1 MNVNFIHRNS
11 LTLSMKRER
20 SALIFSEI
28 LLLLI
33 SFYFSSN
40 FYLQNNPIMVAASH
54 EDITKDQLYADDF
67 PTSYNSQN
75 LMSNKQLTKI
85 CDFDFSY
92 GAMEKIFVKEN
103 YVYSILENGGLLIFD
118 TSISSKPTLIGS
130 FNEFQINTGGFVGDN
145 LIYLGIFGGGSAI
158 INVSDP
164 YNPVKISTLK
174 DVNIVNKFYVSN
186 DLFFTLD
193 GFNRIL
199 VYNISNPLRPVLL
212 SLIDYYT
219 QDFTRVNDF
228 SVKGDLLYI
237 LFITGLVIVD
247 ISDPENP
254 IELVKHESVKG
265 LSFDFKDD
273 YVLTTS
279 VFRNNSIS
287 FCQLNIHDFTDPF
300 TIKNISSLILNTTV
314 YNKKVQVIN
323 NSAFIYDAEFII
335 VNVSEISSP
344 EVIGFYSQISLP
356 SQNRILYLDI
366 NECFIDYEK
375 EIIYCADFGNGL
387 LIFDFINYPS
397 LFLKGFFDSGGKITD
412 VFVKD
417 KFVYISDVRESYYNP
432 TSKFSIYKTE
442 HNFSSITLL
451 GEYYPNGRILDF
463 IINEQYV
470 YLSVLNSGIEIIN
483 ISNPMEP
490 QLVNTYNNS
499 LKYLNELVID
509 SQNNILYTTVYD
521 KGLVILNISNPKEPQ
536 LITEYMQMNDWNY
549 KYSEFCLADELLIV
563 KIAGNDYGT
572 GFSILNISNP
582 SQPAVLWSGYISRY
596 VTSLSVFDDL
606 LIVGKHYNIVEIY
619 DISDPISPELL
630 SSVSNNWF
638 FSENEIVTKE
648 SSVFVARGENGLLIV
663 DIEHPKMARLVTT
676 MKDHYSGE
684 SFDVF
689 VQGDYV
695 FLADGW
701 DGLEIFKLDSYKLR
715 FVVFFVPIGGI
726 IIVSFIIFTNIRK
739 TKKYKLTMK
748 KNPTRCYKNFN
759 TFSMLFFFPLFLFL
773 LFLKRCFSCLR
784 RVVF

>member
-1 MNVNFIHRNS
+1 
-11 LTLSMKRER
+11 MKRVK
-20 SALIFSEI
+20 SVLIFSEI

-40 FYLQNNPIMVAASH
+40 FYLQNNPTVAAATH
-54 EDITKDQLYADDF
+54 EDITKDQLYAADF
-67 PTSYNSQN
+67 PSSYNSQN
-75 LMSNKQLTKI
+75 LMSSKQLSKI

-92 GAMEKIFVKEN
+92 GAMKKIFVKEN
-103 YVYSILENGGLLIFD
+103 YVYSILKHGGLLIFD
-118 TSISSKPTLIGS
+118 TSISSQPTLIGS
-130 FNEFQINTGGFVGDN
+130 FNEFQVNTGGFVGDN
-145 LIYLGIFGGGSAI
+145 LIYLGIFGGSSVI

-193 GFNRIL
+193 GFDRIL
-199 VYNISNPLRPVLL
+199 IYNISNPLRPVFL
-212 SLIDYYT
+212 SLIDYYS
-219 QDFTRVNDF
+219 QDFSHVNDF

-247 ISDPENP
+247 ITDPENP

-300 TIKNISSLILNTTV
+300 TIKNISSLILDTTV
-314 YNKKVQVIN
+314 YNKKVQVRN
-323 NSAFIYDAEFII
+323 NLAFIYDAEFII

-366 NECFIDYEK
+366 NECFIDCEK

-387 LIFDFINYPS
+387 LIFDFSNYPS

-417 KFVYISDVRESYYNP
+417 TFVYISDVRESYYNP
-432 TSKFSIYKTE
+432 TSKFSICKTE
-442 HNFSSITLL
+442 NNFSSIILL
-451 GEYYPNGRILDF
+451 AEYYPNNRIRDF
-463 IINEQYV
+463 IINEPYA
-470 YLSVLNSGIEIIN
+470 YLSVSNSGIEIIN
-483 ISNPMEP
+483 ISNPMKP
-490 QLVNTYNNS
+490 QLVNIYNNS
-499 LKYLNELVID
+499 NRLKYLNELVID

-521 KGLVILNISNPKEPQ
+521 IGLAVLNISNPEDPQ
-536 LITEYMQMNDWNY
+536 LITEYMQINDRNY
-549 KYSEFCLADELLIV
+549 QYSDFCIVDELLIV
-563 KIAGNDYGT
+563 KIAGNDWGT
-572 GFSILNISNP
+572 GFSILNITNP

-596 VTSLSVFDDL
+596 VTSLSFFGDL

-630 SSVSNNWF
+630 SKVSNNWF
-638 FSENEIVTKE
+638 FNENEIVIKD
-648 SSVFVARGENGLLIV
+648 SSVFVARGENGLLII

-684 SFDVF
+684 SFGVF
-689 VQGDYV
+689 VLENYV

-701 DGLEIFKLDSYKLR
+701 DGLEIFRFDSHKLR

-726 IIVSFIIFTNIRK
+726 SIVSFIILTYIRK
-739 TKKYKLTMK
+739 NKK
-748 KNPTRCYKNFN
+748 
-759 TFSMLFFFPLFLFL
+759 SI
-773 LFLKRCFSCLR
+773 S
-784 RVVF
+784 